1 MNRKVFVRKKLS
13 GCFVLTALLL
23 GLAAC
28 GSSGGKMEEYSAKQV
43 YKDSSGQEG
52 TNKIFV
58 SRDKIR
64 MEMRS
69 PKGEGS
75 MVMIFRKDKKVAWTL
90 FPEEKFYFENKLDEA
105 KLQKAFGEIQDDVK
119 KEELG
124 IETVSGLKCR
134 KMRVETTSSFMGRQI
149 KTTSTVWVSDRL
161 DFPVKIQSEEGG
173 VVEMRDIKSG
183 RQPSDLFE
191 IPAGY
196 TKRKMPLFGM
206 K

>member
-28 GSSGGKMEEYSAKQV
+28 SGGGRIEEYSARQV
-43 YKDSSGQEG
+43 YRNPNGQEG

-69 PKGEGS
+69 PEGEDS
-75 MVMIFRKDKKVAWTL
+75 MVMIFRKDKEVAWTL

-124 IETVSGLKCR
+124 TETVSGLKCR
-134 KMRVETTSSFMGRQI
+134 KMRVETTSSIMGRQI
-149 KTTSTVWVSDRL
+149 KTTSTVWVSDRV
-161 DFPVKIQSEEGG
+161 DFPVKVQGEDGG
-173 VVEMRDIKSG
+173 VMEMRDIKSG